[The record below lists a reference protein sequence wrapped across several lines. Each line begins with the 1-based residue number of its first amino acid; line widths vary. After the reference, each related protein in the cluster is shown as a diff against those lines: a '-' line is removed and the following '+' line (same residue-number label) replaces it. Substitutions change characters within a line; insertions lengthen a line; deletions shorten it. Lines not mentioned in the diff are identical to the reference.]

1 MAVDDVLIQGST
13 CTTLQTE
20 DEMPHNIMAPIGGK
34 IVERNEKLLE
44 NFSLLEK
51 DPYFEGW
58 LYRIIPAD
66 IEYDIKYL
74 IPCSTD
80 RV

>member
-1 MAVDDVLIQGST
+1 MERIR
-13 CTTLQTE
+13 
-20 DEMPHNIMAPIGGK
+20 GK